1 MNCIKYTARLFLVS
15 GTLALGSVPTYAQT
29 APEGV
34 RSLVPSV
41 ACDAPAVTLR
51 VLALERGSPG
61 ELRME
66 VEFESLANVPQSVN
80 LDKRRTALVDSTG
93 YQYKVIM
100 SPRETRLLP
109 GGRTRAGYVFL
120 SEVGGQQART
130 VSMDIRF
137 GVRSDRSN
145 RRCSFVVPG
154 IPIAEVQR

>member
-1 MNCIKYTARLFLVS
+1 MSCTKFLS
-15 GTLALGSVPTYAQT
+15 RSQFTLCVLVLISTCTFAQT

-51 VLALERGSPG
+51 ILALERGSPG

-80 LDKRRTALVDSTG
+80 LDERRTALVDNTG
-93 YQYKVIM
+93 YQYKVIK
-100 SPRETRLLP
+100 SPRETRLLS
-109 GGRTRAGYVFL
+109 GRTRAGYVFL
-120 SEVGGQQART
+120 SEVGCQQART

-145 RRCSFVVPG
+145 RPCSFVVPG
-154 IPIAEVQR
+154 IPIAEIQR